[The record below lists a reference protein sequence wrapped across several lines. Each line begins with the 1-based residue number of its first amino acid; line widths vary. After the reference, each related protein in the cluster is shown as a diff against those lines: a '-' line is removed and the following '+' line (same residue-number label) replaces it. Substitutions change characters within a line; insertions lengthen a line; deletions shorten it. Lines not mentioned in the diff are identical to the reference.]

1 MSVLLAL
8 FVCDVIFLYVVTERA
23 RSRLRRFHPELF
35 HALGKPALEDSN
47 LTYKYWA
54 FARFLWWD
62 HKNVND
68 RALRRLCKIYYLG
81 TIAAIVLFVILCLNG
96 IN

>member
-1 MSVLLAL
+1 MGVLVAL
-8 FVCDVIFLYVVTERA
+8 FLCDVILLYEVTERA

-54 FARFLWWD
+54 FARFLWWE
-62 HKNVND
+62 HTKVND
-68 RALRRLCKIYYLG
+68 PELRRLCKIYCLG
-81 TIAAIVLFVILCLNG
+81 TLAAIVLFVVG